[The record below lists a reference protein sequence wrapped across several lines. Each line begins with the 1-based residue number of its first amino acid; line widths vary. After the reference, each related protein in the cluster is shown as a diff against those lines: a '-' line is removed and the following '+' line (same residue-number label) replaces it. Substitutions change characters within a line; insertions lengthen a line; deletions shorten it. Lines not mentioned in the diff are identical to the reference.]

1 MKDKELREILESS
14 DLIYTDNK
22 GRLRRDDSYTSVNR
36 PISTWGVN
44 YTIRDKI
51 HDQERQIQDQ
61 QEQIDFILKHLNI
74 DIEKF
79 EGYVKKELSKP

>member
-1 MKDKELREILESS
+1 MKDKELREILDKSN
-14 DLIYTDNK
+14 LINIDNK
-22 GRLRRDDSYTSVNR
+22 GRLHRDDSYISVMR

-51 HDQERQIQDQ
+51 HDQEKKIQDQ

-79 EGYVKKELSKP
+79 EGYVKKA

>member
-1 MKDKELREILESS
+1 MKDKELREILNKS
-14 DLIYTDNK
+14 DLIYIDNQ
-22 GRLRRDDSYTSVNR
+22 GRLHRDHNFGVR
-36 PISTWGVN
+36 PSSAWGVS
-44 YTIRDKI
+44 YTIREKI
-51 HDQERQIQDQ
+51 HDQEKRIQDQ

>member
-1 MKDKELREILESS
+1 MKDKELRRILWESGIIGI
-14 DLIYTDNK
+14 DKK
-22 GRLRRDDSYTSVNR
+22 GD
-36 PISTWGVN
+36 
-44 YTIRDKI
+44 TIRYFGSHAQSRKPNPPSICIIREKI

-79 EGYVKKELSKP
+79 EGYVKKELDK

>member
-14 DLIYTDNK
+14 DLINIDNK
-22 GRLRRDDSYTSVNR
+22 GCLHRDDSYISVTQ
-36 PISTWGVN
+36 PISTWGVS

-79 EGYVKKELSKP
+79 EGYVKKELDK